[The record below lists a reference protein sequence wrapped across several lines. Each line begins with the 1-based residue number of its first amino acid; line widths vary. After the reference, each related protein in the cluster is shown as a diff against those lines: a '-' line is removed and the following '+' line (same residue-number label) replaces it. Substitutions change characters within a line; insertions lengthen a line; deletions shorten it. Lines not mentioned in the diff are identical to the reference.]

1 MTRTSARLLAAA
13 AVAGCLL
20 AGGARAQPQPT
31 KPEYLPYVKF
41 SPADTPQQVSLKHAY
56 NEAVQRYNQARYD
69 YLVTLERHNRLVDVH
84 NTSTDPTEK
93 KRAREEAQPLR
104 AKLED
109 LRRSVTVRAGAV
121 DQAARRAAAGGVS
134 ITP

>member
-1 MTRTSARLLAAA
+1 MTRALARLLAAA
-13 AVAGCLL
+13 AVTGLL
-20 AGGARAQPQPT
+20 LGSAHAQPLPT
-31 KPEYLPYVKF
+31 KPEYLPFAEF
-41 SPADTPQQVSLKHAY
+41 STADTPQQASLKQAY
-56 NEAVQRYNQARYD
+56 NEAVQRYNQTLYD

-84 NTSTDPTEK
+84 NASADPAEK

-109 LRRSVTVRAGAV
+109 LRRTVTARAAAV

-134 ITP
+134 ITR